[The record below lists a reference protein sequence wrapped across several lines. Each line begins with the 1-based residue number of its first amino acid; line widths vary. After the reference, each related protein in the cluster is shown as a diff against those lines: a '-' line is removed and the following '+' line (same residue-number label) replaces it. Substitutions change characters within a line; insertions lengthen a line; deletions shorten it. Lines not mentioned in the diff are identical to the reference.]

1 VILLPNELIILLVVF
16 LLLLF
21 LRTPIA
27 FAMGISALVFL
38 LMEDIKITILSQRL
52 ASGLNSFP
60 LLAIPLYI
68 LAGQLMNT
76 SGISERIFQFAA
88 SLVGHVRGGL
98 GHVNILASMIFAG
111 ISGTAVS
118 DAASLGAV
126 EMKAMKDA
134 GYDPGFSAAVT
145 AASSAIGP
153 IIPPSVVLI
162 IYGVMGEV
170 SIGSLFLGGVIPG
183 VIIGLVLM
191 GLVFIISIKR
201 DFPSQKKTS
210 FRQKGL
216 ALQRAFLSLLMPL
229 IILGG
234 IVLGITTPTEAGVLA
249 VLYAIILG
257 VIYREINWKTF
268 LVSMREGL
276 TINASIMLIVSVAA
290 IFSWVLVSQNVP
302 SLVAAIILSLTSNP
316 IIVLLMVNLFL
327 LILGM
332 FFDTMAILI
341 ICTPIFIPLMNMIGV
356 DLVHFGVIMV
366 FNLMIG
372 IITPPMGIC
381 LYIVSDVG
389 EVPVIKVMKE
399 SVPFII
405 PLLIALLIITFFPQ
419 TVLWLPEL
427 VFN

>member
-1 VILLPNELIILLVVF
+1 MILLPNELIMLILIF
-16 LLLLF
+16 LFLLF
-21 LRTPIA
+21 LKTPIA
-27 FAMGISALVFL
+27 FSMGIAALAFIL
-38 LMEDIKITILSQRL
+38 IEDIKITILSQRL
-52 ASGLNSFP
+52 VSGLNSFP

-68 LAGQLMNT
+68 IAGQLMNT
-76 SGISERIFQFAA
+76 SGISNRIFQFAA
-88 SLVGHVRGGL
+88 ALVGHVRGGL

-170 SIGSLFLGGVIPG
+170 SIGALFLGGIIPG
-183 VIIGLVLM
+183 VVIGLVLM
-191 GLVFIISIKR
+191 VLVYILAIKR
-201 DFPSQKKTS
+201 KFPRQEKTTLSQKKIA
-210 FRQKGL
+210 FQK
-216 ALQRAFLSLLMPL
+216 ALLPLFMPV

-234 IVLGITTPTEAGVLA
+234 IIFGITTPTEAGVLA
-249 VLYAIILG
+249 VIYALILG
-257 VIYREINWKTF
+257 IVYREINLKTF

-276 TINASIMLIVSVAA
+276 TVNASIMLIVSIAA

-302 SLVAAIILSLTSNP
+302 RIAAELILSISNNP
-316 IIVLLMVNLFL
+316 ILVLLMVNLFL

-389 EVPVIKVMKE
+389 DVPIITVMKE
-399 SVPFII
+399 SIPFII

-427 VFN
+427 VLK

>member
-1 VILLPNELIILLVVF
+1 LPNELILLLVVF
-16 LLLLF
+16 LILLF

-27 FAMGISALVFL
+27 FAMGISALVFIL
-38 LMEDIKITILSQRL
+38 VGDIKITILSQRL

-68 LAGQLMNT
+68 MAGQLMNT

-111 ISGTAVS
+111 VSGTAVS

-145 AASSAIGP
+145 AASSAVGP

-170 SIGSLFLGGVIPG
+170 SVGSLFLGGVIPG
-183 VIIGLVLM
+183 IIIGFVLM
-191 GLVFIISIKR
+191 GLVYIIAVKR
-201 DFPSQKKTS
+201 GYPSQKKTTI
-210 FRQKGL
+210 RQKGI

-249 VLYAIILG
+249 VLYAIFLG
-257 VIYREINWKTF
+257 VMYKEINWKTF

-302 SLVAAIILSLTSNP
+302 RIVADLILSLTSNP
-316 IIVLLMVNLFL
+316 IIVLLLVNLFL

-389 EVPVIKVMKE
+389 EVPVATVIRE
-399 SVPFII
+399 SLPFII